1 MGIEVVCWNC
11 SRKLIVEDAFAGKE
25 GRCPFC
31 MTVLV
36 IPGIEKQGTSPGPET
51 PTPAPAWAAE
61 PETTAPETPPE
72 QQPEPR
78 SEMAPIPPEQAET
91 QPEQEPE
98 TVEHAEAE
106 PVQPPEP
113 IEGAVPPKRSV
124 VGRALIAGGTLVALA
139 VLIAAAWFGTMWY
152 ENYSKSAAKPPVK
165 TTIPPKQP
173 EPDKPKPP
181 QEPDKP
187 AKPVEPVK
195 PAAPVFPL
203 TEDVVSHIPPGCIGY
218 AEIPAPGKLLD
229 AFAKQRLWQD
239 PEAAG
244 SVITLGLKEFAH
256 GIANDLNLP
265 GDKLIEAAGKA
276 ESLHLCLID
285 WLQRPRWALMAR
297 YKEPVTFEG
306 LLGAAAKSLQNSK
319 FGSWQG
325 VDLIRLRIKQ
335 AKQSQQRMTA
345 ACCGRYV
352 IIASDDTAA
361 RMVVES
367 VKHPP
372 GEGRFG
378 RPSMAQLPAFREA
391 LESRPKTGDDLWLFA
406 DMPMLV
412 DQMARWS
419 ATRDARSLVK
429 LDQTINLRT
438 IAAMVGS
445 VNLSG
450 APAMSLD
457 IMLKKNHPLMKP
469 LAGPPLKT
477 ELPGPLPADTA
488 LVARFGVGDPKA
500 AWHAFG
506 QVLEAIDPVLALNL
520 KKLRMSIDH
529 KFGASAW
536 QKVAPALGGE
546 AMFFAVKKP
555 ESAND
560 VGLIA
565 TAKDEAALKALTD
578 LVGQAPAVQKL
589 AMTQEDIGG
598 IVLNHPEK
606 VDVFPCYARIDG
618 LLLLTARRALARA
631 AIDAHIEKKG
641 PAAEEINAALERL
654 QPASMLLLA
663 KADALELARKDR
675 LKPGSWMAAGLTIA
689 PDRLTLSLSDPALFL
704 PAIEILS
711 EESKKKAQ
719 RQIADCK
726 RRLRE
731 VGKAVLVA
739 TAADPQLC
747 YPRTFAKVLE

>member
-1 MGIEVVCWNC
+1 
-11 SRKLIVEDAFAGKE
+11 
-25 GRCPFC
+25 
-31 MTVLV
+31 
-36 IPGIEKQGTSPGPET
+36 
-51 PTPAPAWAAE
+51 
-61 PETTAPETPPE
+61 
-72 QQPEPR
+72 
-78 SEMAPIPPEQAET
+78 
-91 QPEQEPE
+91 
-98 TVEHAEAE
+98 
-106 PVQPPEP
+106 
-113 IEGAVPPKRSV
+113 
-124 VGRALIAGGTLVALA
+124 
-139 VLIAAAWFGTMWY
+139 
-152 ENYSKSAAKPPVK
+152 
-165 TTIPPKQP
+165 
-173 EPDKPKPP
+173 
-181 QEPDKP
+181 
-187 AKPVEPVK
+187 
-195 PAAPVFPL
+195 
-203 TEDVVSHIPPGCIGY
+203 
-218 AEIPAPGKLLD
+218 
-229 AFAKQRLWQD
+229 
-239 PEAAG
+239 
-244 SVITLGLKEFAH
+244 
-256 GIANDLNLP
+256 
-265 GDKLIEAAGKA
+265 
-276 ESLHLCLID
+276 
-285 WLQRPRWALMAR
+285 
-297 YKEPVTFEG
+297 
-306 LLGAAAKSLQNSK
+306 
-319 FGSWQG
+319 
-325 VDLIRLRIKQ
+325 
-335 AKQSQQRMTA
+335 
-345 ACCGRYV
+345 
-352 IIASDDTAA
+352 
-361 RMVVES
+361 
-367 VKHPP
+367 
-372 GEGRFG
+372 
-378 RPSMAQLPAFREA
+378 
-391 LESRPKTGDDLWLFA
+391 
-406 DMPMLV
+406 MPMLV

-641 PAAEEINAALERL
+641 PAAEEINAALKRL

-747 YPRTFAKVLE
+747 YPRTFAKVLENGEVKDKSIFRCPMDPNPNNRDGVAVSYEFVFDLVNSRIKLDLPMNCLVAWDKKGNHPGNRCVVYVSGKSEMVSEERFLQLLVMTTKMAKKYSAKTVKLPE